1 MLEFEINGQRLRLKG
16 NLYVVAESIDY
27 LKARFA
33 FSADWDGAAKTAIFK
48 TADRKGVYNVILD
61 ENGICTVPS
70 EVIHAPRFYV
80 SVFGGSRITANEVEV
95 QCNVSG
101 YAEGSAPDTPTPEIY
116 EQILAE
122 INKKVSKVDGMGLS
136 ENSYTT
142 EEKTKLSGIAEGAEV
157 NVQSDWSQTNA
168 DADDYIKNK
177 PTKLSQF
184 ENDSGYTTSAD
195 LSGLSSGLSQGITN
209 VSNALSN
216 HQTATV
222 LPHADGSV
230 TTAKLAD
237 GSVTKEKIAKDV
249 IPTSLPASDVYD
261 WAKQSKKPTYTAAEV
276 GALPSDTEI
285 PSYSAA
291 TQSKDGLMSAADK
304 KKLDGLSEG
313 GGGGITEETDPTVPD
328 WAKQSEKPKYTAAEV
343 GADSSGSAASAFSDA
358 KTYIDEKVKT
368 NVPENALFTDT
379 VYDDTEIKTALN
391 RKLDKSG
398 GNMTGTLVVDTTVG
412 GNHNEGI
419 RINKNAQDQ
428 WSMLHLGGDVNSQSG
443 TNTGEW
449 TIARN
454 NQGKLIIAENG
465 YTDDAGLTA
474 TGDSMKWKGNEI
486 ITSKGGT
493 MNTGATIKFTTN
505 IDDRSNEY
513 GLIPIHNISTT
524 SYWAS
529 YAMTHI
535 TQDASKTDFGGFG
548 AYGEPNALEYFYV
561 GSYDNPLFKIM
572 QANGNTTVKGS
583 LTAPTFVGKLTG
595 NADTA
600 TKATQDSEGNN
611 IVDTYATKTELNT
624 KAPTSHA
631 STATT
636 YGIGTSSNY
645 GHVKLSDSTSTTSGA
660 SAGVA
665 ATPTAVKAAYDKAN
679 IKKNPDATDGDMIV
693 GHLTVGQRGGN
704 IGEYSFVTGGLVDD
718 IDTCPNIAS
727 GNRSASICGKN
738 NTASGQYSAVLGGYQ
753 HTASGHYSAVLG
765 GYHNT
770 ASGHYSAV
778 LGGNQNTASG
788 QYSAVLGGYQ
798 NTASGNSGIAMG
810 NNNTALAYQTKMGRY
825 ATEGTAGSSSGTT
838 GDALTVGIGTS
849 SAAKNGFRVDYSGN
863 GYFYKAVSG
872 TGADYAEMWEWQD
885 GNPNSADRVGYFVAF
900 DGDKIRFANENDDLR
915 KVGIISGKPAVIG
928 DNFADDWQ
936 GMYLQDIYGRNI
948 TEHKSYD
955 AEYDAEGN
963 LIHEAYEADEFILNP
978 DYNPDEKYIPRQQR
992 KEWDAVGTHG
1002 KLVVRDD
1009 GTCQVDGYCRPTDG
1023 GIATASEDGFYVMER
1038 INDTH
1043 IRVYLR

>member
-1 MLEFEINGQRLRLKG
+1 MQANSLGKGDFMLEFEVNGQRLRLKG

-101 YAEGSAPDTPTPEIY
+101 YAEGSAPDTPTPEVY

-184 ENDSGYTTSAD
+184 ENDSGYATSAD
-195 LSGLSSGLSQGITN
+195 LSGSSSGLSQGITN

-216 HQTATV
+216 HQSATV

-230 TTAKLAD
+230 TTVKLAA
-237 GSVTKEKIAKDV
+237 GAVTKEKIAKGV
-249 IPTSLPASDVYD
+249 IPTSLPASDVYN
-261 WAKQSKKPTYTAAEV
+261 WAKQPEKPTYTAAEV
-276 GALPSDTEI
+276 GALPYDTEI
-285 PSYSAA
+285 PSYSVA
-291 TQSKDGLMSAADK
+291 TQSKDGLMSSADK

-313 GGGGITEETDPTVPD
+313 GGGGITEETDPTVPS
-328 WAKQSEKPKYTAAEV
+328 WAKQPEKPTYTAAEV
-343 GADSSGSAASAFSDA
+343 GADSTGSAASALSDA
-358 KTYIDEKVKT
+358 KTYIDGKVKT
-368 NVPENALFTDT
+368 NVPENAVFTDT
-379 VYDDTEIKTALN
+379 VYDDTKIKAALN
-391 RKLDKSG
+391 GKLDKSG
-398 GNMTGTLVVDTTVG
+398 GTILGDGFGFLELKRNTEWQTCMKFSNTKGDLGYIGIQNVD
-412 GNHNEGI
+412 GNVIHTFG
-419 RINKNAQDQ
+419 AD
-428 WSMLHLGGDVNSQSG
+428 
-443 TNTGEW
+443 
-449 TIARN
+449 
-454 NQGKLIIAENG
+454 
-465 YTDDAGLTA
+465 
-474 TGDSMKWKGNEI
+474 
-486 ITSKGGT
+486 TSKQYP
-493 MNTGATIKFTTN
+493 ML
-505 IDDRSNEY
+505 DSNNY
-513 GLIPIHNISTT
+513 KSIIGSTY
-524 SYWAS
+524 S
-529 YAMTHI
+529 
-535 TQDASKTDFGGFG
+535 
-548 AYGEPNALEYFYV
+548 
-561 GSYDNPLFKIM
+561 
-572 QANGNTTVKGS
+572 
-583 LTAPTFVGKLTG
+583 
-595 NADTA
+595 
-600 TKATQDSEGNN
+600 
-611 IVDTYATKTELNT
+611 
-624 KAPTSHA
+624 PTSHA

-636 YGIGTSSNY
+636 YGLGTSSNY
-645 GHVKLSDSTSTTSGA
+645 GHVKLSDSVSTTSGTD
-660 SAGVA
+660 SGIA
-665 ATPTAVKAAYDKAN
+665 ATPSAVKAAYDKAN
-679 IKKNPDATDGDMIV
+679 IVKNTSSTTGDIITT
-693 GHLTVGQRGGN
+693 HLTVGSRPSSST
-704 IGEYSFVTGGLVDD
+704 IGSQTFTSGISNSATAQGAVALGYSNTV
-718 IDTCPNIAS
+718 S
-727 GNRSASICGKN
+727 GK
-738 NTASGQYSAVLGGYQ
+738 YSAAIGYTNTISSNNQHSILLGYNNKADGTMGFAAGCSNTVNNQGY
-753 HTASGHYSAVLG
+753 AI
-765 GYHNT
+765 
-770 ASGHYSAV
+770 
-778 LGGNQNTASG
+778 
-788 QYSAVLGGYQ
+788 
-798 NTASGNSGIAMG
+798 GIG
-810 NNNTALAYQTKMGRY
+810 NTALTYQNKIGRY
-825 ATEGTAGSSSGTT
+825 SSQGTAGTMSGTT

-948 TEHKSYD
+948 TEHKSYE
-955 AEYDAEGN
+955 AEYDSEGN
-963 LIHEAYEADEFILNP
+963 LIHEAYEADEYVLNP
-978 DYNPDEKYIPRQQR
+978 NYDATQPYIPREER

-1002 KLVVRDD
+1002 KLVVKDD